1 MTGQTGLAV
10 AAVVLAMI
18 VVGGWA
24 GLVAWCRLQ
33 PSAGGTRA
41 ERPSPPSSPEDV
53 ALNTVSQGAELYLRV
68 TVGHSERVHLAGTVP
83 LDSDDGRP
91 AIGGRVGSTTEPNG
105 SLADYACWTARTLC
119 GMPWKAMA
127 SSDDEL
133 DAVSASLAR
142 GEGGDTH
149 DCPICAIA
157 VIDDAWDPSA
167 RRR

>member
-1 MTGQTGLAV
+1 MAGPTGLEV
-10 AAVVLAMI
+10 AAIVLAMV

-24 GLVAWCRLQ
+24 SLLAWCRL
-33 PSAGGTRA
+33 
-41 ERPSPPSSPEDV
+41 EPSPGVTDASSRPAPDDV

-83 LDSDDGRP
+83 LESDAGRP
-91 AIGGRVGSTTEPNG
+91 AIRGHATSEPS

-119 GMPWKAMA
+119 GMPWETMA
-127 SSDDEL
+127 SHVDEL
-133 DAVSASLAR
+133 DAVAASVAR

-149 DCPICAIA
+149 DCPVCAVV

>member
-1 MTGQTGLAV
+1 MAGQTGLAV
-10 AAVVLAMI
+10 AAIVLAMV

-24 GLVAWCRLQ
+24 GLVAWCRRQ
-33 PSAGGTRA
+33 PSPGGTDA
-41 ERPSPPSSPEDV
+41 SPPTSPEDV

-68 TVGHSERVHLAGTVP
+68 TIGHSERVHLAGTVP
-83 LDSDDGRP
+83 LGSDDGRP
-91 AIGGRVGSTTEPNG
+91 AIGGKVGSTLESSG

-127 SSDDEL
+127 SSVDEL
-133 DAVSASLAR
+133 DAVSASVAR

-149 DCPICAIA
+149 DCPVCAVA

>member
-1 MTGQTGLAV
+1 MAGPTGLES
-10 AAVVLAMI
+10 AAIVLAMV

-24 GLVAWCRLQ
+24 SLVAWCRL
-33 PSAGGTRA
+33 
-41 ERPSPPSSPEDV
+41 EPSPRGTDASSRPAPEDV

-68 TVGHSERVHLAGTVP
+68 TVGHSQRVHLAGTVP

-91 AIGGRVGSTTEPNG
+91 AIRGQVDPTSEPTG
-105 SLADYACWTARTLC
+105 SLADYACWTSRTLC
-119 GMPWKAMA
+119 GMPWLAMA
-127 SSDDEL
+127 SAGDEL
-133 DAVSASLAR
+133 DAVAASVAR

-149 DCPICAIA
+149 DCPVCAVA